1 MPDGPLS
8 GLRVLELARILA
20 GPWLGQLLADLGADV
35 VKVERSDVGDDTRS
49 WGPPFVEAADGG
61 DLSAAYFHA
70 TNRGKRS
77 IAADFETQHG
87 RSLVRKLARSADIVI
102 ENFKVGG
109 LAKYG
114 LDHESLFKINPRLIT
129 CSITGFGQT
138 GPYAER
144 SGYDAIIQAMGGIM
158 DLTGVPDGEP
168 QKIGVAFADIFTGVY
183 GCVGILAALR
193 RRDTTGVGGHV
204 DMALLDVQTGV
215 LANQALNY
223 LVSGKTP
230 RRMGNSHP
238 NIVPYQLFD
247 VSDGQVMVAVGN
259 DKQFTRFVNILGL
272 TSLASDPA
280 FSTNSARVTNRS
292 TLVPILA
299 EACRGITRAEL
310 LTAME
315 TSGVPA
321 GPVNTV
327 AEALANEQI
336 VARGMVIELEANDVK
351 KGTIPG
357 IRTPIILDG
366 EPMVS
371 IRPAPSLNAHQ
382 TEILNE
388 WNNC

>member
-114 LDHESLFKINPRLIT
+114 LDHKSLFKINPRLIT

-259 DKQFTRFVNILGL
+259 DKQFSRFVNILGL

>member
-247 VSDGQVMVAVGN
+247 VSDGQVMIAVGN